1 MYLLYLQTNHLLTQW
16 PKKLKYDK
24 LSIKWHTRNFNY
36 RALQKRIVTLESG
49 INRDPFFTLGK
60 ELEQADQNTDKNTPG
75 RP

>member
-1 MYLLYLQTNHLLTQW
+1 M
-16 PKKLKYDK
+16 
-24 LSIKWHTRNFNY
+24 RNFNY

-49 INRDPFFTLGK
+49 INRDPFLALGK

>member
-1 MYLLYLQTNHLLTQW
+1 M
-16 PKKLKYDK
+16 
-24 LSIKWHTRNFNY
+24 RNFNY